1 MPTLCYKND
10 NEDEY
15 RLISKYPIYYEFGKK
30 YMKKYYYKGLSMF
43 QFVQLF
49 NNSTSIKIFVIF
61 LQEIIKLKV
70 ELLSHFN

>member
-15 RLISKYPIYYEFGKK
+15 RLILKCPIYYELGKK

-61 LQEIIKLKV
+61 LQQIIKLKV